1 MTITV
6 TTAISFL
13 YDQNTIGSPANPHR
27 RQHRQA
33 AGERVRR
40 GKGCAVTGPYAA
52 PGAEP
57 LTQAGARWFSRRFA
71 YRSGSPFKH
80 GLPPPSASINSDSR
94 FAVPITMGGRS
105 ALALRNIHFGRG
117 NLREV

>member
-1 MTITV
+1 
-6 TTAISFL
+6 
-13 YDQNTIGSPANPHR
+13 
-27 RQHRQA
+27 
-33 AGERVRR
+33 VRR

-94 FAVPITMGGRS
+94 FAVPITMGGGIV
-105 ALALRNIHFGRG
+105 AIGAPVYDH
-117 NLREV
+117 